1 MKKAISLI
9 ELVFAIVIMG
19 ISVMSLPMIL
29 TQTQEA
35 SNLSLRQEAILSVKT
50 KLAYLLAYHWDEN
63 TYDATADTERVLNTA
78 GGNAAFNAVGTTLRR
93 VGHIATDGRRRFWDN
108 ATNAS
113 AVLSTEVGDVDA
125 DDMDDF
131 NNFIRFP
138 PETKNINAV
147 DDFIFNLTLT
157 PTINYIPDNPT
168 VGTYAGNIVRFN
180 FNTGNISANSTNI
193 KMIQVTATAPAASG
207 MNAPITMFAFSSN
220 IGQSKILRRAW

>member
-113 AVLSTEVGDVDA
+113 AILGAEGNDR
-125 DDMDDF
+125 DDIDDF
-131 NNFIRFP
+131 HNI
-138 PETKNINAV
+138 PENKIIVAGV
-147 DDFIFNLTLT
+147 RDDFIFNLTLT
-157 PTINYIPDNPT
+157 PAINYIPDNPA
-168 VGTYAGNIVRFN
+168 VGAYAGNIVRFN
-180 FNTGNISANSTNI
+180 FNTGNIAANSTNI